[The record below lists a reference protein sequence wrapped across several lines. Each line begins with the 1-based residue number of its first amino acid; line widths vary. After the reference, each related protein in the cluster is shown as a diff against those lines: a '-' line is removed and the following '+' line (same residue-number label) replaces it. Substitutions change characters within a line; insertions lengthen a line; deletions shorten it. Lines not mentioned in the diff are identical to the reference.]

1 MQHPHLPFR
10 PCWLGDDERE
20 RQEAAAMLL
29 ATLEK
34 EREDRDSCE

>member
-20 RQEAAAMLL
+20 RQEEAMLL